1 MKSMTI
7 ALLLAVPAA
16 SVAGDPVEVPA
27 GSGSMAP
34 TLAATADGAVLT
46 WLEPAGDGHVFRF
59 ARYRDGAFGPARE
72 IARGD
77 DWFAN
82 WADLP
87 TLAVFPG
94 GDWVAHWLEKSGP
107 AVYAYD
113 IRVVRSRDQ
122 GETWS
127 RPQSPHRDGTRTE
140 HGFVSYYPVG
150 GDRAGM
156 AWLDGR
162 ATGGDGHDGL
172 MTLRT
177 AVLEADG
184 SLAGEALLDDSVCDC
199 CQTAAAITAEGPVVA
214 YRGRRFDSDGDEIR
228 DIYLVRRTDS
238 QWSEPV
244 RVHADGWRIAGC
256 PVNGPALIAKGRDVV
271 VAWFT
276 MAGDT
281 PRVKLARSE
290 DGGRSFGS
298 VREFSI
304 GTAMGRVDLAWHGR
318 GFVLSWLDG
327 SDAGA
332 ELRLAAFRDGIE
344 PVAETALER
353 LSGARTSGFPR
364 LAGLGGEGLMVT
376 WTGTDQGRRGV
387 RVARIPPAAP
397 LLRNI
402 DP

>member
-1 MKSMTI
+1 MKSMTM
-7 ALLLAVPAA
+7 ALLLVVPAA
-16 SVAGDPVEVPA
+16 SVAGEPVEVPA
-27 GSGSMAP
+27 GVGSMAP
-34 TLAATADGAVLT
+34 TLAATTDGAVLT
-46 WLEPAGDGHVFRF
+46 WLEPAGDGHVFQY

-72 IARGD
+72 IARGEN
-77 DWFAN
+77 WFAN

-87 TLAVFPG
+87 ALAVLPG

-113 IRVVRSRDQ
+113 VRVVRSRDQ
-122 GETWS
+122 GKTWS
-127 RPQSPHRDGTRTE
+127 QPRSPHRDGTRTE
-140 HGFVSYYPVG
+140 HGFVSYYPAG
-150 GDRAGM
+150 DDRAGM
-156 AWLDGR
+156 VWLDGR
-162 ATGGDGHDGL
+162 ETGGDGHSGT

-177 AVLEADG
+177 AEIAGDS
-184 SLAGEALLDDSVCDC
+184 SLSGRALLDDSVCDC

-214 YRGRRFDSDGDEIR
+214 YRGRRFDSDGGEIR
-228 DIYLVRRTDS
+228 DIYLVRRAGS

-256 PVNGPALIAKGRDVV
+256 PVNGPAMIAKGREVV

-276 MAGDT
+276 MAGGV
-281 PRVKLARSE
+281 PRVRLARSA
-290 DGGRSFGS
+290 DGGRSFGP
-298 VREFSI
+298 VREFSTD
-304 GTAMGRVDLAWHGR
+304 TAMGRVDLAWHGR

-327 SDAGA
+327 AGA
-332 ELRLAAFRDGIE
+332 DAALRLAAFRDGVE

-353 LSGARTSGFPR
+353 VSGARASGFPR
-364 LAGLGGEGLMVT
+364 LAGLGDAGMLVA

-387 RVARIPPAAP
+387 QVARIPPTAP